1 MSGEA
6 PLRFRWLRCLQD
18 RKATARPKSG
28 TQPEHSQNEISLNIC
43 DMFVVAVVCVFCFL
57 FGGRGPCNSEP
68 RFADFGGTCVYA
80 TAWLALHWCGRIQ
93 PGERAPASGQTP
105 RGPSR
110 GPPIHAMHAIGGG
123 NNLVG
128 IPFKG
133 ETTTR
138 VLLIISY
145 EHQQEKGVAERKAS
159 SLAFWFLKSF
169 FFPGPLGR

>member
-1 MSGEA
+1 MAG
-6 PLRFRWLRCLQD
+6 
-18 RKATARPKSG
+18 
-28 TQPEHSQNEISLNIC
+28 
-43 DMFVVAVVCVFCFL
+43 
-57 FGGRGPCNSEP
+57 
-68 RFADFGGTCVYA
+68 
-80 TAWLALHWCGRIQ
+80 LALVWPYPAWGES
-93 PGERAPASGQTP
+93 PGLRTNHP
-105 RGPSR
+105 RTFTRSTYR
-110 GPPIHAMHAIGGG
+110 HAMHAIGGG